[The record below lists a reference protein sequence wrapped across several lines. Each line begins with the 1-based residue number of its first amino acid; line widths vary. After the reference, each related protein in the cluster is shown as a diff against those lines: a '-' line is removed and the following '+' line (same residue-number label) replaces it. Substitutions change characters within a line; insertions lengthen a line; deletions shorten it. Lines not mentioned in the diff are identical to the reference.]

1 MINLRFN
8 HIDMGRGSSPSSPN
22 RPSEF
27 GVLLSV
33 DERLEENRKN
43 LLGVAV
49 RSNQTLAEF
58 KTQVLEKHGID
69 LSEYTLILIGRE
81 LKDDQKTLDA
91 LGMISGCTVHAGE
104 VHPQTFV
111 TIGLKY
117 VSSNSLV
124 ANIQFSLTTFN
135 GEEYPMVASPITRI
149 SDVRKMVQDVDTEEL
164 PWDALRLT
172 LNGVDNLRETQ
183 TLWDLDILSGA
194 TFTLRQFQ
202 SFFLRE

>member
-1 MINLRFN
+1 
-8 HIDMGRGSSPSSPN
+8 MGHGSSPSSPN

-81 LKDDQKTLDA
+81 LKDDQKALDA

-104 VHPQTFV
+104 VHPQNFV

-117 VSSNSLV
+117 ISSIPLV